1 MWSVQPAAAVYL
13 FCFFEARGI
22 DPLPLGIGRIAA
34 VCTGTRRRPVT
45 LPFVRGRAERKPMLV
60 FVFERVLLLPLL

>member
-1 MWSVQPAAAVYL
+1 M
-13 FCFFEARGI
+13 
-22 DPLPLGIGRIAA
+22 PLGNGRIAA
-34 VCTGTRRRPVT
+34 VCTGTRRHPVA